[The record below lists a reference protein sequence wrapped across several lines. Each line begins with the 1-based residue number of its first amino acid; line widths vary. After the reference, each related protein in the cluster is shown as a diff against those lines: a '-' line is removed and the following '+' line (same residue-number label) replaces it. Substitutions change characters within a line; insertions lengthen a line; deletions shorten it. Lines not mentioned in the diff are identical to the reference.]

1 MTVAATTL
9 PVLTFH
15 ALDAER
21 ASVASL
27 LPAVFERGISKLC
40 ANGYRTID
48 LMAAVACLRQRRPF
62 PRRAVVITF
71 DDGYDSAYQHAF
83 PVLQRH
89 GFCATFF
96 LTTGNA
102 VSARQGGRLPSFN
115 GRVMLSWAQIREMH
129 AAGNTFGAHTLTHP
143 DLTRLSP
150 AQVRFEVDGSKKIIE
165 DALGDVVA
173 SFAYPY
179 GRHDSQ
185 VRDIVAE
192 HFSCACTDR
201 LGMVDAGSDVYAI
214 ERADA
219 YCLRKGWGFDVM
231 LTRLF
236 PWYLHTY
243 RILRQMRMAI
253 SQ

>member
-1 MTVAATTL
+1 MTVAATML

-15 ALDAER
+15 ALDGER

-40 ANGYRTID
+40 ANGYSTIN
-48 LMAAVACLRQRRPF
+48 LMEAVACLRQRRPF

-71 DDGYDSAYQHAF
+71 DDGYGSVYEHAF

-89 GFCATFF
+89 GLCATLF
-96 LTTGNA
+96 LTTGNG
-102 VSARQGGRLPSFN
+102 VSARNGRLLPSFN

-129 AAGNTFGAHTLTHP
+129 SAGNTFGAHTLTHP

-150 AQVRFEVDGSKKIIE
+150 AQVRSEVCGSKKIIE
-165 DALGDVVA
+165 DALGVAVA

-192 HFSCACTDR
+192 HFSCACSDR

-214 ERADA
+214 ERVDA
-219 YCLRKGWGFDVM
+219 YCLRKGWGFDVVPM
-231 LTRLF
+231 RVF

-253 SQ
+253 GQ